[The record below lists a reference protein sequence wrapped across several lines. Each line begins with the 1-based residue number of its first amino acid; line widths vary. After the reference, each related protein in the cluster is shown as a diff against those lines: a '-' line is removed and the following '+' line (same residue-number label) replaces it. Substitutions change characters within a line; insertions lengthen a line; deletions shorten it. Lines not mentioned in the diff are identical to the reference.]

1 MKVDREEDTCIYLRF
16 VHIFISYAVKFVCM
30 YIYMIQK
37 EKINNWIIQFL
48 KNEPKT
54 FLVLQKIFYSL

>member
-1 MKVDREEDTCIYLRF
+1 MT
-16 VHIFISYAVKFVCM
+16 
-30 YIYMIQK
+30 QK

-48 KNEPKT
+48 KNEIKT